1 MAYISIY
8 GLVPFGQY
16 AHHCA
21 HIYIYI
27 CVCVVC
33 VCEEEED
40 IHLSDL
46 SWGFSHSPS
55 LIGFG
60 TAHHKESVRYGMS
73 FSFVV

>member
-1 MAYISIY
+1 M
-8 GLVPFGQY
+8 
-16 AHHCA
+16 
-21 HIYIYI
+21 

-33 VCEEEED
+33 VCEEEEEAEEEEEEEED

>member
-1 MAYISIY
+1 
-8 GLVPFGQY
+8 
-16 AHHCA
+16 
-21 HIYIYI
+21 
-27 CVCVVC
+27 VCEEEEE
-33 VCEEEED
+33 EEEED